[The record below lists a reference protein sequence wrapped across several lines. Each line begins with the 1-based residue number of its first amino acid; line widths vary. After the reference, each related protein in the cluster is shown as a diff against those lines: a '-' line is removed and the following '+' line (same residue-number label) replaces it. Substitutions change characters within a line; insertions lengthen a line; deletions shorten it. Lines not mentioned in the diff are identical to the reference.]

1 MKTAVLVSGL
11 LAVLTTGAARADD
24 GLHTVRQ
31 SYALPDEDFLSLH
44 IDAYGANVVVRNGP
58 TGMVEATFRVPDTLH
73 PPVFRRW
80 TWADSGDPSSFE
92 FARHEQGPAAAMGEL
107 WEISIPREL
116 DYISTLHAGF
126 TDFALREADEMLALV
141 GSDSTDLVL
150 DLSGLASGELNIV
163 ADALH
168 GDIRLYVPKTAE
180 VFVVAECTLGVLT
193 APGFSEM
200 NLDQLAEPE
209 NDFSYGE
216 HQQGRE
222 WRPAEPGGA
231 KVSLLATAARG
242 DVTVSLTE

>member
-1 MKTAVLVSGL
+1 MQRCV
-11 LAVLTTGAARADD
+11 LAVLLLTLAAAAQPQQP
-24 GLHTVRQ
+24 LHAVRR
-31 SYALPDEDFLSLH
+31 SWALPDEDYLALH
-44 IDAYGANVVVRNGP
+44 VDAGGAGVVIRNGP
-58 TGMVEATFRVPDTLH
+58 AGMVEATFHVPDTLH

-92 FARHEQGPAAAMGEL
+92 FARHEQGPPAAMGEL

-116 DYISTLHAGF
+116 DYVSTLHADF
-126 TDFALREADEMLALV
+126 TDLALWEADEMVALV
-141 GSDSTDLVL
+141 GSDSTNLVL
-150 DLSGLASGELNIV
+150 DLSGLESGELNIV
-163 ADALH
+163 ANALH

-222 WRPAEPGGA
+222 WRPAGPGGA
-231 KVSLLATAARG
+231 KISLLATAARG